1 MRQRSEVFKV
11 VSFIDILVGIIT
23 EKELKEMSQP
33 ERIAQKIRRKLEQMK
48 DSNKRTLGDGIQWSN
63 TDCSFESVL
72 QKFFEE
78 VTEEDLVNY
87 LIEEKKS
94 LIQVKHGRTN
104 VMDHDLFLKL
114 EPVRDVPDAGLLGAP
129 IQNKRKQRV
138 VFNGTLTASEI
149 AERTTER

>member
-48 DSNKRTLGDGIQWSN
+48 DLNKRTLGDGIQWSN